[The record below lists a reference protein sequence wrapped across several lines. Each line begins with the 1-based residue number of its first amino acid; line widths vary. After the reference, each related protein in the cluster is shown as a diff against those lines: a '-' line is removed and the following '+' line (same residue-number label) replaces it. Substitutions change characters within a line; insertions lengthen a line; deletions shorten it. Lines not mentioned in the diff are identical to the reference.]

1 MPVIASAILA
11 VALLA
16 ANVAQAGVLNNCFPQ
31 TNAECLRFD
40 SGPPIRSV
48 DELLERRGELASTP
62 HGGAALLVHALIRRN
77 HDLVEGSRM
86 LVLTLHPELL
96 VPSSDKTG
104 YSGYAPDRSTRYFL
118 EQIDKQPQCI
128 ESHPEPGERFV
139 FRFRQQERHV
149 GSVESGRYLVYMCT
163 PAADTCRAVTMGRTE
178 RGLWKVRGFSSLAVG
193 CRLTPPAREPAPDL

>member
-128 ESHPEPGERFV
+128 ESH
-139 FRFRQQERHV
+139 
-149 GSVESGRYLVYMCT
+149 MCT